1 MTSRAWE
8 TIELLYKTQNSP
20 KDYQETVYEIGYEAR
35 DDHQKNS
42 LHDGGFGIQ
51 AVLALY
57 GHGLGVQV
65 CLGM

>member
-8 TIELLYKTQNSP
+8 AIGLLDKTQNSP
-20 KDYQETVYEIGYEAR
+20 KAYQETVYEIGYEAR

-51 AVLALY
+51 ALL
-57 GHGLGVQV
+57 LTFI
-65 CLGM
+65 